1 MKTVWKFPIEPADH
15 FTLEMPADAEILD
28 IQVQHR
34 EVQLWALVN
43 PKAKLERRV
52 FRLAGTGHP
61 IEEGDELRYVASFQL
76 HNGDLV
82 FHVFE
87 VTP

>member
-1 MKTVWKFPIEPADH
+1 MRTVWKFPIEPADS
-15 FTLEMPADAEILD
+15 FALEMPADAEILD
-28 IQVQHR
+28 IQVQHGN
-34 EVQLWALVN
+34 VFLWALVN
-43 PKAKLERRV
+43 PKAKMGRRV

-76 HNGDLV
+76 HKGDLV

-87 VTP
+87 VTS